1 MNEIEVK
8 FKERENRDFFN
19 EAYSSSNVAE
29 YCLLDEKYEA
39 IHPQVRC
46 KDYFQDLFWLDN
58 QIFDNKEEREK
69 AINSKEDVYGF
80 VPINYLTEYSLK
92 NKDVYRVG
100 IRFRTKGQDFRQFE
114 LTRQELAQSLMGQIE
129 TSLEFPTSNIFIDKS
144 KEIMVF
150 EFSNNWVQK
159 PYLLSFYLLL
169 SRMLSTIPEEELSKI
184 EDFVNYLLEYSKKN
198 SNTSASILKNSAFLL
213 NKMFIEKELPEQT
226 WESYKSMNSLHDAS
240 GVASY
245 SMLLKRTEE
254 LSKSQKSTM
263 STNGLEIY
271 GASISYSDN

>member
-1 MNEIEVK
+1 
-8 FKERENRDFFN
+8 
-19 EAYSSSNVAE
+19 
-29 YCLLDEKYEA
+29 
-39 IHPQVRC
+39 
-46 KDYFQDLFWLDN
+46 
-58 QIFDNKEEREK
+58 
-69 AINSKEDVYGF
+69 
-80 VPINYLTEYSLK
+80 
-92 NKDVYRVG
+92 
-100 IRFRTKGQDFRQFE
+100 
-114 LTRQELAQSLMGQIE
+114 MGQIE

-150 EFSNNWVQK
+150 EFSNEWAKK

-184 EDFVNYLLEYSKKN
+184 EDFVSYLLEYSKKN

-226 WESYKSMNSLHDAS
+226 WESYKSMNSLHNVS

-245 SMLLKRTEE
+245 SMLLKKTEE